1 MTALYV
7 IIRYLTFPG
16 ALIRCFYEHILLKI
30 TKTPVVDDR
39 YIRDDKMSSHIEH
52 EPIRSAAAALFTALI
67 PFVLC
72 FSGAFLMVLCPL
84 VFRPT
89 SVMGTVFTGLSIW
102 FSVSLISNCFPSV
115 EDARSLADRIYRK
128 GNIFQKIIFSPF
140 FVPLFIGA
148 YIERYSLS
156 FIAAMAAVVAVFV
169 F

>member
-16 ALIRCFYEHILLKI
+16 AFIRCFYEHILLKI
-30 TKTPVVDDR
+30 TKTPVEDDR
-39 YIRDDKMSSHIEH
+39 YIRDDEMSSHIEH
-52 EPIRSAAAALFTALI
+52 ELITGATAALFTALI

-72 FSGAFLMVLCPL
+72 ISGAFLMVLFPF

-89 SVMGTVFTGLSIW
+89 SVMGTVFTGLSLW
-102 FSVSLISNCFPSV
+102 FAVSLISNCSPSV
-115 EDARSLADRIYRK
+115 EDALNLAHRIYRK
-128 GNIFQKIIFSPF
+128 GNILQKIIFSPF